1 MPPLHRALLFCVL
14 VGGMALLMF
23 AGYMY
28 FRARLPATDV
38 SMSRFPDLVQ
48 EAWRKRN
55 QSAEEARLRAIE
67 ASRECV
73 ANGNRY
79 CLMDDY
85 PSALREF
92 RKAAELD
99 AGNLDACLE
108 IGRVAGLLKQMPV
121 ARDGWQ
127 RALEL
132 DLLAAT
138 AHAGLFEM
146 LREGDE
152 KERRR
157 AFRHALT
164 LHVLSPHRPA
174 PREFILLNPE
184 IAREIELVANDAAD
198 ATLAALDSR
207 ALLARAWEALPKEN
221 QRTADACFGQIL
233 ARFRVAE
240 AQPGS

>member
-14 VGGMALLMF
+14 VGGMALLML

-48 EAWRKRN
+48 ETWRKRK
-55 QSAEEARLRAIE
+55 QSAEEARQRALE
-67 ASRECV
+67 ASRECM

-79 CLMDDY
+79 CLLDDF
-85 PSALREF
+85 PSALREY

-99 AGNLDACLE
+99 AGNLDACIE
-108 IGRVAGLLKQMPV
+108 IGRVARLLNQMPV

-132 DLLAAT
+132 DPLAAA
-138 AHAGLFEM
+138 AHAGLFEISKD
-146 LREGDE
+146 GDE
-152 KERRR
+152 KERRL

-164 LHVLSPHRPA
+164 LHILSPHRSA

-207 ALLARAWEALPKEN
+207 ELLARAWAALPKQN

-233 ARFRVAE
+233 IRFRAAE
-240 AQPGS
+240 TQPGS